1 MQVYDNVSLIV
12 SCIIFFVF
20 IFENTVFV
28 RFLVKNVIKRLNMK
42 SRLWFCIKSF
52 LIFGQE
58 DIMKKLKKVL
68 VGIVALFVAL
78 VATACSSKNTT
89 KEDYTPKSLSI
100 QFVPSQAANKLQA
113 RAKPLEKML
122 SKRLGIPVHVSMS
135 TDYNTVVEAMK
146 SKKVDV
152 GFLPPDGYVLAHK
165 QNAADLLL
173 QAERYGV
180 KQPGGKQTK
189 NLVRSYRSE
198 ILVKKGSK
206 IKSWKDLKGKTI
218 SVQNPTSTAGYVF
231 PVAELK
237 QKGLNV
243 VKSCKLVTVTGH
255 DQAVLNVLNGD
266 TDAAFVFEDA
276 RNTVLKDN
284 PKIMKQ
290 VVPIY
295 FTKPIPNDT
304 ITVVP
309 NMSKSFRK
317 KLAKAF
323 ISIGKSKKGRKVI
336 ESIYSHQGYTY
347 AKDSDFNIIRKYD
360 KIVESTKK

>member
-1 MQVYDNVSLIV
+1 MED
-12 SCIIFFVF
+12 
-20 IFENTVFV
+20 
-28 RFLVKNVIKRLNMK
+28 NMK
-42 SRLWFCIKSF
+42 RFRRI
-52 LIFGQE
+52 
-58 DIMKKLKKVL
+58 L
-68 VGIVALFVAL
+68 VAVVALLVAV
-78 VATACSSKNTT
+78 VATACSNKSNSSKGG
-89 KEDYTPKSLSI
+89 YTPKSLTI
-100 QFVPSQAANKLQA
+100 QFVPSQAATKLQA

-165 QNAADLLL
+165 QGAADLLL

-180 KQPGGKQTK
+180 KQPGGKATNQ
-189 NLVRSYRSE
+189 LVKSYRAE

-206 IKSWKDLKGKTI
+206 IKNWKDLKGKSI
-218 SVQNPTSTAGYVF
+218 SVQNPTSSAGYVF

-237 QKGLNV
+237 QKGLDV
-243 VKSCKLVTVTGH
+243 TKSCKLVTVTGH

-276 RNTVLKDN
+276 RNIVKKDN
-284 PKIMKQ
+284 PKIMSQ

-304 ITVVP
+304 ISVIP
-309 NMSKSFRK
+309 SMSKSFRK

-323 ISIGKSKKGRKVI
+323 IAVGKSKEGKKVI
-336 ESIYSHQGYTY
+336 ESVYSHEGYAY
-347 AKDSDFNIIRKYD
+347 AKDSDFNVIRKYD

>member
-1 MQVYDNVSLIV
+1 MK
-12 SCIIFFVF
+12 
-20 IFENTVFV
+20 
-28 RFLVKNVIKRLNMK
+28 RFRRILVAV
-42 SRLWFCIKSF
+42 
-52 LIFGQE
+52 
-58 DIMKKLKKVL
+58 
-68 VGIVALFVAL
+68 VALLVAV
-78 VATACSSKNTT
+78 VATACSNKSNSSKGG
-89 KEDYTPKSLSI
+89 YTPKSLTI
-100 QFVPSQAANKLQA
+100 QFVPSQAATKLQA

-165 QNAADLLL
+165 QGAADLLL

-180 KQPGGKQTK
+180 KQPGGKATNQ
-189 NLVRSYRSE
+189 LVKSYRAE

-206 IKSWKDLKGKTI
+206 IKNWKDLKGKSI

-237 QKGLNV
+237 QKGLDV
-243 VKSCKLVTVTGH
+243 TKDCKLVTVTGH
-255 DQAVLNVLNGD
+255 DQAVLDVLNGD

-276 RNTVLKDN
+276 RNIVKKDN
-284 PKIMKQ
+284 PKIMSQ

-304 ITVVP
+304 ISVIP
-309 NMSKSFRK
+309 SMSKSFRK

-323 ISIGKSKKGRKVI
+323 IAVGKSKEGKKVI
-336 ESIYSHQGYTY
+336 ESVYSHEGYAY
-347 AKDSDFNIIRKYD
+347 AKDSDFNVIRKYD

>member
-1 MQVYDNVSLIV
+1 MK
-12 SCIIFFVF
+12 
-20 IFENTVFV
+20 
-28 RFLVKNVIKRLNMK
+28 RFRKILVAV
-42 SRLWFCIKSF
+42 
-52 LIFGQE
+52 
-58 DIMKKLKKVL
+58 
-68 VGIVALFVAL
+68 VALLVAV
-78 VATACSSKNTT
+78 VATACSNKGSSSK
-89 KEDYTPKSLSI
+89 DGYTPKSLTI
-100 QFVPSQAANKLQA
+100 QFVPSQAATKLQA

-135 TDYNTVVEAMK
+135 TDYNTVVEARK

-165 QNAADLLL
+165 QGAADLLL

-180 KQPGGKQTK
+180 KQPGGKATK
-189 NLVRSYRSE
+189 NLVKSYRAE

-206 IKSWKDLKGKTI
+206 IKNWKDLKGKSI

-237 QKGLNV
+237 QKGLDV
-243 VKSCKLVTVTGH
+243 TKDCKLVTVTGH

-276 RNTVLKDN
+276 RNIVKKDN
-284 PKIMKQ
+284 PKIMSE
-290 VVPIY
+290 VVPIS

-304 ITVVP
+304 ISVVP

-323 ISIGKSKKGRKVI
+323 IAVGKSKEGRKVI
-336 ESIYSHQGYTY
+336 ESVYSHEGYDY

>member
-1 MQVYDNVSLIV
+1 MK
-12 SCIIFFVF
+12 
-20 IFENTVFV
+20 
-28 RFLVKNVIKRLNMK
+28 RFRRILVAV
-42 SRLWFCIKSF
+42 
-52 LIFGQE
+52 
-58 DIMKKLKKVL
+58 
-68 VGIVALFVAL
+68 VALLVAV
-78 VATACSSKNTT
+78 VATACSNKSNSSKGG
-89 KEDYTPKSLSI
+89 YTPKSLTI
-100 QFVPSQAANKLQA
+100 QFVPSQAATKLQA

-165 QNAADLLL
+165 QGAADLLL

-180 KQPGGKQTK
+180 KQPGGKATNQ
-189 NLVRSYRSE
+189 LVKSYRAE

-206 IKSWKDLKGKTI
+206 IKNWKDLKGKSI
-218 SVQNPTSTAGYVF
+218 SVQNPTSSAGYVF

-237 QKGLNV
+237 QKGLDV
-243 VKSCKLVTVTGH
+243 TKSCKLVTVTGH

-276 RNTVLKDN
+276 RNIVKKDN
-284 PKIMKQ
+284 PKIMSQ

-304 ITVVP
+304 ISVIP
-309 NMSKSFRK
+309 SMSKSFRN

-323 ISIGKSKKGRKVI
+323 ISVAKSKEGKKVI
-336 ESIYSHQGYTY
+336 ESVYSHEGYAY
-347 AKDSDFNIIRKYD
+347 AKDSDFNVIRKYD

>member
-1 MQVYDNVSLIV
+1 MK
-12 SCIIFFVF
+12 
-20 IFENTVFV
+20 
-28 RFLVKNVIKRLNMK
+28 RFRKILVAV
-42 SRLWFCIKSF
+42 
-52 LIFGQE
+52 
-58 DIMKKLKKVL
+58 
-68 VGIVALFVAL
+68 VALLVA
-78 VATACSSKNTT
+78 VIATACSNKGSSSK
-89 KEDYTPKSLSI
+89 DGYTPKSLTI
-100 QFVPSQAANKLQA
+100 QFVPSQAATKLQA

-165 QNAADLLL
+165 QGAADLLL

-180 KQPGGKQTK
+180 KQPGGKATK
-189 NLVRSYRSE
+189 NLVKSYRAE

-206 IKSWKDLKGKTI
+206 IKSWKDLKGKSI

-237 QKGLNV
+237 EKGLDV
-243 VKSCKLVTVTGH
+243 TKDCKLVTVTGH

-276 RNTVLKDN
+276 RNIVKKDN
-284 PKIMKQ
+284 PKIMNE

-304 ITVVP
+304 ISVVP

-323 ISIGKSKKGRKVI
+323 IAVGKSKEGRKVI
-336 ESIYSHQGYTY
+336 ESVYSHEGYDY

>member
-1 MQVYDNVSLIV
+1 MK
-12 SCIIFFVF
+12 
-20 IFENTVFV
+20 
-28 RFLVKNVIKRLNMK
+28 RFRGILVAV
-42 SRLWFCIKSF
+42 
-52 LIFGQE
+52 
-58 DIMKKLKKVL
+58 
-68 VGIVALFVAL
+68 VALLVAV
-78 VATACSSKNTT
+78 VATACSNKSNSSKGG
-89 KEDYTPKSLSI
+89 YTPKSLTI
-100 QFVPSQAANKLQA
+100 QFVPSQAATKLQA

-165 QNAADLLL
+165 QGAADLLL

-180 KQPGGKQTK
+180 KQPGGKATNQ
-189 NLVRSYRSE
+189 LVKSYRAE

-206 IKSWKDLKGKTI
+206 IKNWKDLKGKSI

-237 QKGLNV
+237 QKGLDV
-243 VKSCKLVTVTGH
+243 TKDCKLVTVTGH

-276 RNTVLKDN
+276 RNIVKKDN
-284 PKIMKQ
+284 PKIMSQ

-304 ITVVP
+304 ISVIP
-309 NMSKSFRK
+309 SMSKSFRK

-323 ISIGKSKKGRKVI
+323 IAVGKSKEGKKVI
-336 ESIYSHQGYTY
+336 ESVYSHEGYAY
-347 AKDSDFNIIRKYD
+347 AKDSDFNVIRKYD

>member
-1 MQVYDNVSLIV
+1 MK
-12 SCIIFFVF
+12 
-20 IFENTVFV
+20 
-28 RFLVKNVIKRLNMK
+28 RFRRILVAV
-42 SRLWFCIKSF
+42 
-52 LIFGQE
+52 
-58 DIMKKLKKVL
+58 
-68 VGIVALFVAL
+68 VALLVAV
-78 VATACSSKNTT
+78 VATACSNKSNSSKGG
-89 KEDYTPKSLSI
+89 YPPKSLTS
-100 QFVPSQAANKLQA
+100 QFVPSQAATKLQA
-113 RAKPLEKML
+113 RAKALEKML

-165 QNAADLLL
+165 QGAADLLL

-180 KQPGGKQTK
+180 KQPGGKATNQ
-189 NLVRSYRSE
+189 LVKSYRAE

-206 IKSWKDLKGKTI
+206 IKNWKDLKGKSI

-237 QKGLNV
+237 QKGLDV
-243 VKSCKLVTVTGH
+243 TKDCKLVTVTGH

-276 RNTVLKDN
+276 RNIVKKDN
-284 PKIMKQ
+284 PKIMSQ

-304 ITVVP
+304 ISVIP
-309 NMSKSFRK
+309 SMSKSFRK

-323 ISIGKSKKGRKVI
+323 IAVGKSKEGKKVI
-336 ESIYSHQGYTY
+336 ESVYSHEGYAY
-347 AKDSDFNIIRKYD
+347 AKDSDFNVIRKYD

>member
-1 MQVYDNVSLIV
+1 MK
-12 SCIIFFVF
+12 
-20 IFENTVFV
+20 
-28 RFLVKNVIKRLNMK
+28 RFRRILVAV
-42 SRLWFCIKSF
+42 
-52 LIFGQE
+52 
-58 DIMKKLKKVL
+58 
-68 VGIVALFVAL
+68 VALLVAV
-78 VATACSSKNTT
+78 VATACSNKSNSSKGG
-89 KEDYTPKSLSI
+89 YTPKSLTI
-100 QFVPSQAANKLQA
+100 QFVPSQAATKLQA

-165 QNAADLLL
+165 QGAADLLL

-180 KQPGGKQTK
+180 KQPGGKATNQ
-189 NLVRSYRSE
+189 LVKSYRAE

-206 IKSWKDLKGKTI
+206 IKNWKDLKGKSI

-237 QKGLNV
+237 QKGLDV
-243 VKSCKLVTVTGH
+243 TKDCKLVTVTGH

-276 RNTVLKDN
+276 RNIVKKDN
-284 PKIMKQ
+284 PKIMSQ

-295 FTKPIPNDT
+295 FTRPIPNDT
-304 ITVVP
+304 ISVIP
-309 NMSKSFRK
+309 SMSKSFRK

-323 ISIGKSKKGRKVI
+323 IAVGKSKEGKKVI
-336 ESIYSHQGYTY
+336 ESVYSHEGYAY
-347 AKDSDFNIIRKYD
+347 ANDSDFNIIRKYD

>member
-1 MQVYDNVSLIV
+1 
-12 SCIIFFVF
+12 
-20 IFENTVFV
+20 
-28 RFLVKNVIKRLNMK
+28 
-42 SRLWFCIKSF
+42 
-52 LIFGQE
+52 
-58 DIMKKLKKVL
+58 MKKFKKVL
-68 VGIVALFVAL
+68 VGAVALLAAVTA
-78 VATACSSKNTT
+78 AACSNKSK
-89 KEDYTPKSLSI
+89 KADYTPKSLTV
-100 QFVPSQAANKLQA
+100 QFVPSQAANKLES

-122 SKRLGIPVHVSMS
+122 SKRLHIPVKVTMS

-165 QNAADLLL
+165 QNAADVLL

-180 KQPGGKQTK
+180 KQPDGRATK
-189 NLVRSYRSE
+189 NLVRSYRAE

-206 IKSWKDLKGKTI
+206 IKSWKDLKGKSI
-218 SVQNPTSTAGYVF
+218 SVQNPTSSAGYIF

-237 QKGLNV
+237 EKGLDV
-243 VKSCKLVTVTGH
+243 TKESKLVTVTGH

-276 RNTVLKDN
+276 RNTVKADN
-284 PKIMKQ
+284 PKIMSQ

-304 ITVVP
+304 ISVRP
-309 NMSKSFRK
+309 DMSKAFKK

-323 ISIGKSKKGRKVI
+323 IAVGKSPEGKKVI
-336 ESIYSHQGYTY
+336 ESVYSHEGYDYT
-347 AKDSDFNIIRKYD
+347 KDSDFNVIRKYD
-360 KIVESTKK
+360 KIVESTK

>member
-1 MQVYDNVSLIV
+1 MK
-12 SCIIFFVF
+12 
-20 IFENTVFV
+20 
-28 RFLVKNVIKRLNMK
+28 RFRKILVAV
-42 SRLWFCIKSF
+42 
-52 LIFGQE
+52 
-58 DIMKKLKKVL
+58 
-68 VGIVALFVAL
+68 VALLVAV
-78 VATACSSKNTT
+78 VATACSNKSNSSKGG
-89 KEDYTPKSLSI
+89 YTPKSLTI
-100 QFVPSQAANKLQA
+100 QFVPSQAATKLQA

-165 QNAADLLL
+165 QGAADLLL

-180 KQPGGKQTK
+180 KQPGGKATNQ
-189 NLVRSYRSE
+189 LVKSYRAE

-206 IKSWKDLKGKTI
+206 IKNWKDLKGKSI

-237 QKGLNV
+237 QKGLDV
-243 VKSCKLVTVTGH
+243 TKDCKLVTVTGH

-276 RNTVLKDN
+276 RNIVKKDN
-284 PKIMKQ
+284 PKIMSQ

-304 ITVVP
+304 ISVIP
-309 NMSKSFRK
+309 SMSKSFRK

-323 ISIGKSKKGRKVI
+323 IAVGKSKEGKKVI
-336 ESIYSHQGYTY
+336 ESVYSHEGYAY
-347 AKDSDFNIIRKYD
+347 AKDSDFNVIRKYD

>member
-1 MQVYDNVSLIV
+1 MK
-12 SCIIFFVF
+12 
-20 IFENTVFV
+20 
-28 RFLVKNVIKRLNMK
+28 RFRRILVAV
-42 SRLWFCIKSF
+42 
-52 LIFGQE
+52 
-58 DIMKKLKKVL
+58 
-68 VGIVALFVAL
+68 VALLVAV
-78 VATACSSKNTT
+78 VATACSNKSNSSKGG
-89 KEDYTPKSLSI
+89 YTPKSLTI
-100 QFVPSQAANKLQA
+100 QFVPSQAATKLQA

-165 QNAADLLL
+165 QGAADLLL

-180 KQPGGKQTK
+180 KQPGGKATNQ
-189 NLVRSYRSE
+189 LVKSYRAE

-206 IKSWKDLKGKTI
+206 IKNWKDLKGKSI

-237 QKGLNV
+237 QKGLDV
-243 VKSCKLVTVTGH
+243 TKDCKLVTVTGH

-276 RNTVLKDN
+276 RNIVKKDN
-284 PKIMKQ
+284 PKIMSQ

-304 ITVVP
+304 ISVIP
-309 NMSKSFRK
+309 SMSKSFRK

-323 ISIGKSKKGRKVI
+323 IAVGKSKEGKKVI
-336 ESIYSHQGYTY
+336 KSVYSHEGYAY
-347 AKDSDFNIIRKYD
+347 AKDSDFNVIRKYD

>member
-1 MQVYDNVSLIV
+1 MK
-12 SCIIFFVF
+12 
-20 IFENTVFV
+20 
-28 RFLVKNVIKRLNMK
+28 RFRRILVAV
-42 SRLWFCIKSF
+42 
-52 LIFGQE
+52 
-58 DIMKKLKKVL
+58 
-68 VGIVALFVAL
+68 VALLVAV
-78 VATACSSKNTT
+78 VATACSNKSNSSKVG
-89 KEDYTPKSLSI
+89 YTPKSLTI
-100 QFVPSQAANKLQA
+100 QFVPSQAATKLQA

-165 QNAADLLL
+165 QGAADLLL

-180 KQPGGKQTK
+180 KQPGGKATNQ
-189 NLVRSYRSE
+189 LVKSYRAE

-206 IKSWKDLKGKTI
+206 IKNWKDLKGKSI
-218 SVQNPTSTAGYVF
+218 SVQNPTSSAGYVF

-237 QKGLNV
+237 QKGLDV
-243 VKSCKLVTVTGH
+243 TKDCKLVTVTGH

-276 RNTVLKDN
+276 RNIVKKDN
-284 PKIMKQ
+284 PKIMSQ

-295 FTKPIPNDT
+295 FTRPIPNDT
-304 ITVVP
+304 ISVIP
-309 NMSKSFRK
+309 SMSKSFRK

-323 ISIGKSKKGRKVI
+323 IAVGKSKEGKKVI
-336 ESIYSHQGYTY
+336 ESVYSHEGYAY

>member
-1 MQVYDNVSLIV
+1 MK
-12 SCIIFFVF
+12 
-20 IFENTVFV
+20 
-28 RFLVKNVIKRLNMK
+28 RFRRILVAV
-42 SRLWFCIKSF
+42 
-52 LIFGQE
+52 
-58 DIMKKLKKVL
+58 
-68 VGIVALFVAL
+68 VALLVAV
-78 VATACSSKNTT
+78 VATACSNKSNSSKVG
-89 KEDYTPKSLSI
+89 YTPKSLTI
-100 QFVPSQAANKLQA
+100 QFVPSQAATKLQA

-165 QNAADLLL
+165 QGAADLLL

-180 KQPGGKQTK
+180 KQPGGKATNQ
-189 NLVRSYRSE
+189 LVKSYRAE

-206 IKSWKDLKGKTI
+206 IKNWKDLKGKSI

-237 QKGLNV
+237 QKGLDV
-243 VKSCKLVTVTGH
+243 TKDCKLVTVTGH

-276 RNTVLKDN
+276 RNIVKKDN
-284 PKIMKQ
+284 PKIMSQ

-304 ITVVP
+304 ISVIP
-309 NMSKSFRK
+309 SMSKSFRK

-323 ISIGKSKKGRKVI
+323 IAVGKSKEGKKVI
-336 ESIYSHQGYTY
+336 ESVYSHEGYAY

>member
-1 MQVYDNVSLIV
+1 MK
-12 SCIIFFVF
+12 
-20 IFENTVFV
+20 
-28 RFLVKNVIKRLNMK
+28 RFRRILVAV
-42 SRLWFCIKSF
+42 
-52 LIFGQE
+52 
-58 DIMKKLKKVL
+58 
-68 VGIVALFVAL
+68 VALLVAV
-78 VATACSSKNTT
+78 VATACSNKSNSSKGG
-89 KEDYTPKSLSI
+89 YTPKSLTI
-100 QFVPSQAANKLQA
+100 QFVPSQAATKLQA

-165 QNAADLLL
+165 QGAADLLL

-180 KQPGGKQTK
+180 KQPGGKATNQ
-189 NLVRSYRSE
+189 LVKSYRAE

-206 IKSWKDLKGKTI
+206 IKNWKDLKGKSI

-237 QKGLNV
+237 QKGLDV
-243 VKSCKLVTVTGH
+243 TKDCKLVTVTGH

-276 RNTVLKDN
+276 RNIVKKDN
-284 PKIMKQ
+284 PKIMSQ

-304 ITVVP
+304 ISVIP
-309 NMSKSFRK
+309 SMSKSFRK

-323 ISIGKSKKGRKVI
+323 IAVGKSKEGKKVI
-336 ESIYSHQGYTY
+336 ESVYSHEGYAY
-347 AKDSDFNIIRKYD
+347 AKDSNFNVIRKYD

>member
-1 MQVYDNVSLIV
+1 MKRFRR
-12 SCIIFFVF
+12 IFVA
-20 IFENTVFV
+20 V
-28 RFLVKNVIKRLNMK
+28 
-42 SRLWFCIKSF
+42 
-52 LIFGQE
+52 
-58 DIMKKLKKVL
+58 
-68 VGIVALFVAL
+68 VALLVA
-78 VATACSSKNTT
+78 VIATACSNKSNSSKGG
-89 KEDYTPKSLSI
+89 YTPKSLTI
-100 QFVPSQAANKLQA
+100 QFVPSQAATKLQA

-165 QNAADLLL
+165 QGAADLLL

-180 KQPGGKQTK
+180 KQPGGKATNQ
-189 NLVRSYRSE
+189 LVKSYRAE

-206 IKSWKDLKGKTI
+206 IKNWKDLKGKSI

-237 QKGLNV
+237 QKGLDV
-243 VKSCKLVTVTGH
+243 TKDCKLVTVTGH

-276 RNTVLKDN
+276 RNIVKKDN
-284 PKIMKQ
+284 PKIMSQ

-295 FTKPIPNDT
+295 FTRPIPNDT
-304 ITVVP
+304 ISVIP
-309 NMSKSFRK
+309 SMSKSFRK

-323 ISIGKSKKGRKVI
+323 IAVGKSKEGKIVI
-336 ESIYSHQGYTY
+336 ESVYSHEGYAY
-347 AKDSDFNIIRKYD
+347 AKDSDFNVIRKYD

>member
-1 MQVYDNVSLIV
+1 MK
-12 SCIIFFVF
+12 
-20 IFENTVFV
+20 
-28 RFLVKNVIKRLNMK
+28 RFRKILVAV
-42 SRLWFCIKSF
+42 
-52 LIFGQE
+52 
-58 DIMKKLKKVL
+58 
-68 VGIVALFVAL
+68 VALLVAV
-78 VATACSSKNTT
+78 VATACSNKRSSNSKDN
-89 KEDYTPKSLSI
+89 YTPKSLTI
-100 QFVPSQAANKLQA
+100 QFVPSQAATKLQA

-165 QNAADLLL
+165 QGAADLLL

-180 KQPGGKQTK
+180 KQPGGKATK
-189 NLVRSYRSE
+189 NLVKNYHAE

-206 IKSWKDLKGKTI
+206 IKSWKDLKGKSI
-218 SVQNPTSTAGYVF
+218 SVQNPTSSAGYVF

-237 QKGLNV
+237 EKGLDV
-243 VKSCKLVTVTGH
+243 TKDCKLVTVTGH

-276 RNTVLKDN
+276 RNTVIKDN
-284 PKIMKQ
+284 PKIMSQ

-304 ITVVP
+304 ISVIP
-309 NMSKSFRK
+309 SMSKSFRK

-323 ISIGKSKKGRKVI
+323 IAVGKSKEGRKVI
-336 ESIYSHQGYTY
+336 ESVYSHEGYAY
-347 AKDSDFNIIRKYD
+347 AKDSDFNVVRKYD

>member
-1 MQVYDNVSLIV
+1 MK
-12 SCIIFFVF
+12 
-20 IFENTVFV
+20 
-28 RFLVKNVIKRLNMK
+28 RFRRILVAV
-42 SRLWFCIKSF
+42 
-52 LIFGQE
+52 
-58 DIMKKLKKVL
+58 
-68 VGIVALFVAL
+68 VALLVAV
-78 VATACSSKNTT
+78 VATACSNKSNSSKGG
-89 KEDYTPKSLSI
+89 YTPKSLTI
-100 QFVPSQAANKLQA
+100 QFVPSQAATKLQA

-165 QNAADLLL
+165 QGAADLLL

-180 KQPGGKQTK
+180 KQPGGKATNQ
-189 NLVRSYRSE
+189 LVKSYRAE

-206 IKSWKDLKGKTI
+206 IKNWKDLKGKSI

-237 QKGLNV
+237 QKGLDV
-243 VKSCKLVTVTGH
+243 TKDCKLVTVTGH

-276 RNTVLKDN
+276 RNIVKKDN
-284 PKIMKQ
+284 PKIMSQ

-304 ITVVP
+304 ISVIP
-309 NMSKSFRK
+309 SMSKSFRK

-323 ISIGKSKKGRKVI
+323 IAVGKSKEGKKVI
-336 ESIYSHQGYTY
+336 ESVYSHEGYAY

>member
-1 MQVYDNVSLIV
+1 MK
-12 SCIIFFVF
+12 
-20 IFENTVFV
+20 
-28 RFLVKNVIKRLNMK
+28 RFRRILVAV
-42 SRLWFCIKSF
+42 
-52 LIFGQE
+52 
-58 DIMKKLKKVL
+58 
-68 VGIVALFVAL
+68 VALLVAV
-78 VATACSSKNTT
+78 VATACSNKSNSSKGG
-89 KEDYTPKSLSI
+89 YTPKSLTI
-100 QFVPSQAANKLQA
+100 QFVPSQAATKLQA

-165 QNAADLLL
+165 QGAADLLL

-180 KQPGGKQTK
+180 KQPGGKATNQ
-189 NLVRSYRSE
+189 LVKSYRAE

-206 IKSWKDLKGKTI
+206 IKNWKDLKGKSI

-237 QKGLNV
+237 QKGLDV
-243 VKSCKLVTVTGH
+243 TKDCKLVTVTGH

-276 RNTVLKDN
+276 RNIVKKDN
-284 PKIMKQ
+284 PKIMSQ

-304 ITVVP
+304 ISVIP
-309 NMSKSFRK
+309 SMSKSFRK

-323 ISIGKSKKGRKVI
+323 IAVGKAKEGKKVI
-336 ESIYSHQGYTY
+336 ESVYSHEGYAY
-347 AKDSDFNIIRKYD
+347 AKDSDFNVIRKYD

>member
-1 MQVYDNVSLIV
+1 MK
-12 SCIIFFVF
+12 
-20 IFENTVFV
+20 
-28 RFLVKNVIKRLNMK
+28 RFRRILVAV
-42 SRLWFCIKSF
+42 
-52 LIFGQE
+52 
-58 DIMKKLKKVL
+58 
-68 VGIVALFVAL
+68 VALLVAV
-78 VATACSSKNTT
+78 VATACSNKSNSSK
-89 KEDYTPKSLSI
+89 DGYTPKSLTI
-100 QFVPSQAANKLQA
+100 QFVPSQAATKLQA

-165 QNAADLLL
+165 QGAADLLL

-180 KQPGGKQTK
+180 KQPGGKATNQ
-189 NLVRSYRSE
+189 LVKSYRAE

-206 IKSWKDLKGKTI
+206 IKNWKDLKGKSI

-237 QKGLNV
+237 QKGLDV
-243 VKSCKLVTVTGH
+243 TKDCKLVTVTGH

-276 RNTVLKDN
+276 RNIVKKDN
-284 PKIMKQ
+284 PKIMSQ

-295 FTKPIPNDT
+295 FTRPIPNDT
-304 ITVVP
+304 ISVIP
-309 NMSKSFRK
+309 SMSKSFRK

-323 ISIGKSKKGRKVI
+323 IAVGKSKEGKKVI
-336 ESIYSHQGYTY
+336 ESVYSHEGYAY